1 MAEVRGQMKNAR
13 KAHACSKC
21 GRVGHNIKTCSFK
34 RRVGS
39 PRPGPLI
46 EQKASGLEVVLQFPR
61 ATDIASEVNA
71 ELNTK
76 TCACPTCGSTFTG
89 RQVFDALRESKNE

>member
-39 PRPGPLI
+39 PRPVPVI
-46 EQKASGLEVVLQFPR
+46 EQKAIGLEVEN
-61 ATDIASEVNA
+61 TSEVNA